1 MSARKPRTGETS
13 DSDPVTNNSNS
24 VISNTRSNINNSCG
38 GSLGREGSQET
49 DFVRDRSGSRRGRRR
64 TASTRTLRGNS
75 NSNSNRDTNID
86 QKTPPVVYRR
96 HNMISPGGSQSLVNT
111 PTGVARTNSG
121 RTRRRSAPPDTY
133 STKTE
138 AEINNKNMQKSLS
151 SRSSGGSST
160 ISMTDEASL
169 RSLKEESPENRS
181 RFHVAPGILQGDS
194 KERSPSSYTCRTFP
208 DRRKPVSRVLS
219 GGRSSSRK
227 GGSGGDN
234 RDNKKAEEGGG
245 GEPVV
250 EKQDM
255 EKLEKEEEDV
265 EEKVEKRGRFNVGN
279 IKVVKVENKVA
290 GDTDNVDKDVG
301 DNKSV
306 GQGKEVPVEN
316 TETGKETVEE
326 IIDEKSDKKEA
337 EEEPEQNEEEEP
349 KAIDSSRDE
358 RYLKFDEEIGRGS
371 FKTVFKGLDTET
383 GVAVAWCE
391 LQDKK
396 LTKDERKRFKEEAEM
411 LKGLQHP
418 NIVRFYDYWEVTRQ
432 STKSNPRKYIVLVTE
447 LMTSGTLKTYL
458 KRFKKINPRV
468 LKSWCRQILK
478 GLLFLHTR
486 LPPVIHRDLKCDNI
500 FITGPTGSVKIGDL
514 GLATLKNK
522 SFAKSVIGTPEF
534 MAPEMYEE
542 HYDEAVDVYAYGLCM
557 LEMATSEYPYSECT
571 GPAQIYKKVVNGV
584 KPNSF
589 EKVESE
595 DVKEI
600 IEQCIQ
606 LKKED
611 RPSIKELL
619 AQDFFAEDTGFK
631 VELCERAELVKS
643 DKSEVNFRLRVTDM
657 KKLKKNNPA
666 HKENEAIEFE
676 FSIGVDDC
684 AEYASN
690 MYKTGILQGED
701 DAKKVAKMMEN
712 QLQHLKKEREESARL
727 AGEELEREQKE
738 ELERE
743 AQQQKLANEVND
755 EGSEG
760 EDDRKSEYHGH
771 SLDNTLV
778 EQDMRSDSL
787 SSKEATPPTDQQYQD
802 QQHQY
807 QQQLAQQQLNQQ
819 YHQEQINQ
827 QHNYTQEQLQ
837 QQYQEQL
844 QQQLAQ
850 QQHQQLTHQQQQQ
863 LVQQYQEQMSQQQ
876 YQEQLSQPQYQEQ
889 MLQQIVQQP
898 QNHEQVSLSQLKSQN
913 SQPQYQDQVIQQPQY
928 HEQITHSQIQGQN
941 SQPQYQDQLIQQPQY
956 HDQLQQPQLQS
967 QASQPQYQDQVVQP
981 QGHISQPQYHQDQVV
996 QPQRHPSQPL
1006 GHISQVQ
1013 MQSHLS
1019 QQHIQQV
1026 APDRVEVH
1034 HSQQMESEPKGT
1046 VSGPPPQ
1053 LYQPEF
1059 QQEVAKK
1066 LQQQQLEQ
1074 QQQQLLEQQ
1083 KQQQL
1088 LEQNQQHKM
1097 FLEQQKQQQN
1107 SHQPVDQQYQQQTDQ
1122 VVYQQPDQVQ
1132 YQHQHSIQQQ
1142 SYSQVVQNVDNQQ
1155 YQQTVQQ
1162 SQSAQ
1167 AAGVQYQNSVEQA
1180 PLQYQQTVEQPSSQY
1195 PQTVEQ
1201 ANIQYQQS
1209 VEQTPVQ
1216 FQQSGQGHIIN
1227 QQNSVDQAQ
1236 MVYHQ
1241 AQYQQSVDQGQVIYQ
1256 AVEPPVQQLQ
1266 YPTNNQG
1273 VQIQKVNVQQ
1283 YQQTPHQQAP
1293 ELTRQ
1298 HPQETQVIQ
1307 NPTVV
1312 QQQQPQV
1319 QQVQQM
1325 TGQATHQPIH
1335 QPVIQSTAQH
1345 LPQPPVQH
1353 YQQQQIHL
1361 VPLQQVGD
1369 AMQGLSCIQQVQ
1381 PVHEL
1386 IKEEQTGQLT
1396 LMMSGAVGVH
1406 GIETRVLESEELV
1419 RAVEEK
1425 PHSQILQ
1432 EPMHPL
1438 VKKIQEIQSKP
1449 VVQNMEGGVEASQPV
1464 SDPKNLA
1471 VEVPGMIAG
1480 GTYLSPGSVGASG
1493 TSGYNS
1499 QQSTVTSDLGVNVDP
1514 VITLAGQERDKS
1526 VESSLPPN
1534 GHQGD
1539 MMVKEAAKEGA
1550 EVSGPTNDS
1559 DTGLLDGEGK
1569 TVRKKTKKERKRT
1582 HLGPRI
1588 KVLRIVTGEEA
1599 LEPGQVESPDADSKT
1614 GVKVECQMET
1624 SKQKTVTFE
1633 FSTTDIVPEEMAT
1646 TFIREDL
1653 LAEQHRKILVEQ
1665 LVDIVSQLTENPE
1678 KLPSVTFPPE
1688 ECLSPTREKRERSS
1702 DSVRPTEDP
1711 ATIIETKEESPQST
1725 VVTDQAAPQSPA
1737 RRVEKPPEVKQ
1748 SKIKRFQVS
1757 PVVENK
1763 PLPGE
1768 GTLAPVISNIGSE
1781 LSQSPNKLGDVATST
1796 TPHTHENSNCATTP
1810 HQQGDQATATTPHQ
1824 HGTTPDTTVHP
1835 DTDMA
1840 SEAVMNVQT
1849 QYRPAPQAK
1858 KPQTTDN
1865 SLETVKMK
1873 LEQLELDQAAKRSNR
1888 PNMNLSLTE
1897 PTSSGL
1903 SPGSEQRQATPPQL
1917 SPAGSN
1923 PLALPVTSPEGTI
1936 IKAAVHPAYVE
1947 SKPMES
1953 EPHPPTH
1960 MNDVS
1965 VMSDLEANLALV
1977 FSQKEPL
1984 VMQVSAPNKDLAL
1997 APSLQLT
2004 QQANLSGTSLPG
2016 IIPLDG
2022 SVNVAISGAHN
2033 MGHEFQQGYSLN
2045 QESLPTVYSQDQDT
2059 VPAGY
2064 TQYQVVMPLQ
2074 RQEIMNQPLQ
2084 SQLQGEPAVSEH
2096 DGQQQIV
2103 GELSNTV
2110 KSLEDV
2116 MGEPARQST
2125 PVSSPDRS
2133 QTQEAASNAKLSRFA
2148 VQKVDEQPQ
2157 SQTVTEQE
2165 LTAALQYNRSR
2176 SISNDGRVSAEAEHY
2191 DSSPSPGSCYDTAS
2205 ESVEPTMLQMYG
2217 DQVMYNGPLQAVR
2230 SEVFPAL
2237 PPLSAAPGQDQISIA
2252 QEPRRPSHSWPATWP
2267 DATRPI
2273 TTWADSAAQTQQ
2285 APRTQG
2291 QAGAVNN
2298 HADDHHTSG
2307 DSIPVGCEASHLD
2320 ISQDSGLAS
2329 LIREPL
2335 LQQATVPIIPV
2346 NSSHMVTQEQYRQP
2360 QVQENFCPGPE
2371 STFMPVEP
2379 AKEPPPLVP
2388 PPSGPSFQ
2396 ITSVKDSVFRNQDFD
2411 SRCNSVY
2418 GSRESLFGGDKPLTK
2433 VYQNPL
2439 SLRRSNTKS
2448 LPRLSSLQPRTQPPS
2463 AGPSSPRPERRSDPT
2478 PPTPTSEYPGRVS
2491 HTNQKNMTELNKG
2504 LDSIFHHHL
2513 LKPSRTPMALSRPPS
2528 RASVYEEPI
2537 QADHDSGYMT
2547 YHVEPEKQ
2555 KIPKSPK
2562 SLFKS
2567 HSRASIFDD
2576 HNSSAVDDCEV
2587 YHTFTGGKSNSIAAT
2602 RAPLPFAKITRRP
2615 ARLLAHIPSLV
2626 DEAGG
2631 IHGCDPGEFD
2641 TESVISLNDE
2651 MWRLDVESVEDDHNE
2666 ITEEESFIQ
2675 NALNRLDQRHAAEM
2689 EILQRRME
2697 ELQRH
2702 YMKEKENLRVDL
2714 VSTLFNARK
2723 MVQQQ
2728 EMAAMAQAGAL
2739 QQEADEAGVSPQLL
2753 QLQQQQQIIQQQ
2765 INEHMRQQ
2773 QQVQQHQ
2780 QNFNQLQSAGQRDVQ
2795 QQQILQQQLQQQL
2808 NNLMF
2813 SPPPGHTSRS
2823 SQGHSVPP
2831 TSPGQQVLQPVP
2843 ARYAYVSAGG
2853 QPQFLTINGQQLQV
2867 VGGLSGQQL
2876 VAAQGAPGQPQQFF
2890 SLTQEQMQQLTLPR
2904 PQSFVPARFSP
2915 RAMDQE
2921 NRDQP
2926 VAGTEEEQHRMI
2938 ERLDAAS
2945 VMSEPSRPAVMEQH
2959 KRDSFSD
2966 SGAEGSGH
2974 NTPTRGRTITEGLLR
2989 YVQDSSV
2996 ARPQQRYSNVENPVG
3011 HPGLQNPNLHNQTQ
3025 AFQTQKPGSN
3035 LGFQTPQLQNPG
3047 FQSQSLHT
3055 LTQNPTNYVLQN
3067 PPQNL
3072 SSAVNIPNNLGSM
3085 SNVQNRGSVASLHNV
3100 APANHNQNIGVVQPQ
3115 PVGQALAVQTGRES
3129 VPLTHGRESVPLGR
3143 EGASIPL
3150 AGRES
3155 VPLGLAP
3162 LNIPPAEP
3170 QACHV
3175 PVIQAVA
3182 EQNQLP
3188 YPSVI
3193 QQNYLPGASYPT
3205 SMAGHT
3211 YSSYPQVPP
3220 YPHNMAYS
3228 HPMSAY
3234 HPGKSLGSAPPYA
3247 GPAPGF
3253 SNLPGA
3259 GGHFAYSQFAGS
3271 NPLQTFPPGPMC
3283 STPGSV
3289 GGFYPPDPSTL
3300 PGYGNNLPSSYQVAS
3315 PPPSSFQPVCSTQTS
3330 TGEVTTIRQPIMS
3343 STAQPSHLPTGYSSV
3358 SGMIPVMMV
3367 PPTGLPNAVYRY
3379 SAPTNIPGSP
3389 LSPPGVDHGAHR
3401 SQHPPSGPGSHLPPV
3416 PQLSSVHGSIGH
3428 NTHNSFQPN
3437 PHPLQHSQHSI
3448 HSVQPLSANQSMT
3461 GSYHESQA
3469 GGGGGGSQPSVLQE
3483 DLHELPEKPA

>member
-1 MSARKPRTGETS
+1 
-13 DSDPVTNNSNS
+13 
-24 VISNTRSNINNSCG
+24 
-38 GSLGREGSQET
+38 
-49 DFVRDRSGSRRGRRR
+49 
-64 TASTRTLRGNS
+64 
-75 NSNSNRDTNID
+75 
-86 QKTPPVVYRR
+86 
-96 HNMISPGGSQSLVNT
+96 
-111 PTGVARTNSG
+111 
-121 RTRRRSAPPDTY
+121 
-133 STKTE
+133 
-138 AEINNKNMQKSLS
+138 
-151 SRSSGGSST
+151 
-160 ISMTDEASL
+160 
-169 RSLKEESPENRS
+169 
-181 RFHVAPGILQGDS
+181 
-194 KERSPSSYTCRTFP
+194 
-208 DRRKPVSRVLS
+208 
-219 GGRSSSRK
+219 
-227 GGSGGDN
+227 
-234 RDNKKAEEGGG
+234 
-245 GEPVV
+245 
-250 EKQDM
+250 
-255 EKLEKEEEDV
+255 
-265 EEKVEKRGRFNVGN
+265 
-279 IKVVKVENKVA
+279 
-290 GDTDNVDKDVG
+290 
-301 DNKSV
+301 
-306 GQGKEVPVEN
+306 
-316 TETGKETVEE
+316 
-326 IIDEKSDKKEA
+326 
-337 EEEPEQNEEEEP
+337 
-349 KAIDSSRDE
+349 
-358 RYLKFDEEIGRGS
+358 
-371 FKTVFKGLDTET
+371 
-383 GVAVAWCE
+383 
-391 LQDKK
+391 
-396 LTKDERKRFKEEAEM
+396 
-411 LKGLQHP
+411 
-418 NIVRFYDYWEVTRQ
+418 
-432 STKSNPRKYIVLVTE
+432 
-447 LMTSGTLKTYL
+447 
-458 KRFKKINPRV
+458 
-468 LKSWCRQILK
+468 
-478 GLLFLHTR
+478 
-486 LPPVIHRDLKCDNI
+486 
-500 FITGPTGSVKIGDL
+500 
-514 GLATLKNK
+514 
-522 SFAKSVIGTPEF
+522 
-534 MAPEMYEE
+534 
-542 HYDEAVDVYAYGLCM
+542 
-557 LEMATSEYPYSECT
+557 
-571 GPAQIYKKVVNGV
+571 
-584 KPNSF
+584 
-589 EKVESE
+589 
-595 DVKEI
+595 
-600 IEQCIQ
+600 
-606 LKKED
+606 
-611 RPSIKELL
+611 
-619 AQDFFAEDTGFK
+619 
-631 VELCERAELVKS
+631 
-643 DKSEVNFRLRVTDM
+643 
-657 KKLKKNNPA
+657 
-666 HKENEAIEFE
+666 
-676 FSIGVDDC
+676 
-684 AEYASN
+684 

-1034 HSQQMESEPKGT
+1034 HSQQMESEPKYATINMDPKFYLRKLSIPEQLRKYSLPEHLHKLNINVNSGMSKLRRRKKGT

-1711 ATIIETKEESPQST
+1711 ATLIETKEESPQST

-2033 MGHEFQQGYSLN
+2033 MGHEFQQVYSLN

-2379 AKEPPPLVP
+2379 AKEPP
-2388 PPSGPSFQ
+2388 
-2396 ITSVKDSVFRNQDFD
+2396 
-2411 SRCNSVY
+2411 
-2418 GSRESLFGGDKPLTK
+2418 
-2433 VYQNPL
+2433 
-2439 SLRRSNTKS
+2439 
-2448 LPRLSSLQPRTQPPS
+2448 
-2463 AGPSSPRPERRSDPT
+2463 
-2478 PPTPTSEYPGRVS
+2478 
-2491 HTNQKNMTELNKG
+2491 
-2504 LDSIFHHHL
+2504 
-2513 LKPSRTPMALSRPPS
+2513 
-2528 RASVYEEPI
+2528 
-2537 QADHDSGYMT
+2537 
-2547 YHVEPEKQ
+2547 
-2555 KIPKSPK
+2555 
-2562 SLFKS
+2562 
-2567 HSRASIFDD
+2567 
-2576 HNSSAVDDCEV
+2576 
-2587 YHTFTGGKSNSIAAT
+2587 
-2602 RAPLPFAKITRRP
+2602 
-2615 ARLLAHIPSLV
+2615 
-2626 DEAGG
+2626 
-2631 IHGCDPGEFD
+2631 
-2641 TESVISLNDE
+2641 
-2651 MWRLDVESVEDDHNE
+2651 LDVESVEDDHNE

-2808 NNLMF
+2808 NSLMF

-2945 VMSEPSRPAVMEQH
+2945 VMSEPSRPVVMEQH

-3379 SAPTNIPGSP
+3379 SAPANIPGSP

-3437 PHPLQHSQHSI
+3437 PHPLQHSQHSL